1 MTEIIIDDVYPKGSV
16 YPMILNFQNG
26 YTTDNFAN
34 QECILAENSVTNNKT
49 LATEI
54 DGLVYAGDEENEGLG
69 KTFILARNKST
80 GKVRLIES
88 GVVNVKP
95 ILKFDLNATHLQLE
109 TSHLEL
115 SRKFG
120 SKKQKQRMEQR
131 EKLKVN
137 IETVTEQMQ
146 NVTQEVTEENLD
158 LSTYN
163 NINNDD
169 FYIPHINRTAE
180 KVEYVYE
187 IDKILSEEQYEKIHS
202 ELEGKDYTSDMI
214 PLIKSMISKKTLSP
228 KLIVLA
234 VYANSLLYLYTMMV
248 KDITKKSFVACS
260 TSVTLNNIILSNFLS
275 MSHSKRTRPAPFKDK
290 SLCHAI
296 VFLLLINNLK
306 LELES
311 LCDALKLTPNTAT
324 LKVRVTGASV
334 ITSGNKK
341 IVQLKLPLNKTGFK
355 RRSTKF

>member
-1 MTEIIIDDVYPKGSV
+1 MASYMLVMK
-16 YPMILNFQNG
+16 
-26 YTTDNFAN
+26 
-34 QECILAENSVTNNKT
+34 KT
-49 LATEI
+49 RAW
-54 DGLVYAGDEENEGLG
+54 
-69 KTFILARNKST
+69 
-80 GKVRLIES
+80 
-88 GVVNVKP
+88 
-95 ILKFDLNATHLQLE
+95 LE

-158 LSTYN
+158 LSIN

-169 FYIPHINRTAE
+169 FYIPPINRTAE
-180 KVEYVYE
+180 KAEFVYE

-228 KLIVLA
+228 KLVVLA

-260 TSVTLNNIILSNFLS
+260 TSVTLNNIILSNFLT

-311 LCDALKLTPNTAT
+311 LCEALKLTPNTAT

-341 IVQLKLPLNKTGFK
+341 IVQLKLPLNKTGFR